1 MLPLV
6 AVLEVPA
13 AAGPPVNLHVVEVM
27 PLGAVLEVSG
37 PPVGLHVVAVL
48 PLGAV
53 LEVSGAPVGLRDPVS
68 SARRQPA
75 ELETPPSNDLGRRA
89 AVAACI
95 VHAHAQP

>member
-1 MLPLV
+1 MAVLPLV

-48 PLGAV
+48 PLGTIIICHRRHLDNA
-53 LEVSGAPVGLRDPVS
+53 
-68 SARRQPA
+68 ARR
-75 ELETPPSNDLGRRA
+75 E
-89 AVAACI
+89 I
-95 VHAHAQP
+95 V